1 MGKTSLVA
9 RFVSS
14 TYSEKYITT
23 VGVKIDTK
31 NIALDSGQ
39 EMKLVLWDIAGD
51 DELTTAAATYLRGAS
66 SYILVVDGTRAS
78 TLDAALR
85 LKAAVDRR
93 LGPVP
98 FVALFNKNDLLP
110 EWEVSVDRIGELRD
124 QHWPVYITSAKTGQ
138 GVEDAFAMLA
148 REMTEG

>member
-1 MGKTSLVA
+1 MIGDFAVGKTSLVA

-51 DELTTAAATYLRGAS
+51 DDFCPPGDRGAKGIDVVKRIDILIDRMQKS
-66 SYILVVDGTRAS
+66 SEVFF
-78 TLDAALR
+78 TLLTI
-85 LKAAVDRR
+85 KDR
-93 LGPVP
+93 V
-98 FVALFNKNDLLP
+98 
-110 EWEVSVDRIGELRD
+110 VDRITKL
-124 QHWPVYITSAKTGQ
+124 
-138 GVEDAFAMLA
+138 L
-148 REMTEG
+148 